1 VAKVESGRVL
11 LVETNHAT
19 LKAGE
24 RALAAEGWTV
34 ETARDGLEARQCLE
48 KNSFEAIVS
57 DINLPGYGGLELL
70 RAVRERD
77 LDVPVILMT
86 SKPSVESSIRA
97 IEYGVF
103 RYLIKPVS
111 NQALVE
117 VVGRASRLHKMAQ
130 LKREALTLAGL
141 LDTSPDDR
149 EALGARFARAT
160 ELLWTAFQPIVSW
173 QDRKVFGYEA
183 LLRSDEPTFAN
194 PGKFLE
200 AAEQLG
206 KVHELGRSVRTKVA
220 DAASQVPVET
230 ALFVNLHSADLN
242 DEHLRDPYSA
252 LSRVA
257 HRVVLEVTERASLDS
272 VRDAPLKVKA
282 LKGMGFR
289 IAVDDLGTGYAGLTS
304 FTSLEPDIVKIDMSL
319 IRGIDAQPKKQ
330 SIVRSM
336 KNLCDDLGMLV
347 VAEGVETPAERDTLL
362 GLGYNLLQGYLFA
375 RPERGFPVPRW

>member
-1 VAKVESGRVL
+1 MAKVESGRVL

-257 HRVVLEVTERASLDS
+257 HRVVLEVPERASLDS